1 MRSHNSCDSG
11 WKFAYLS
18 GRTKENYFSKTK
30 IYFHKRTTPQLL
42 GHIELQNMKIGEKTN
57 LVDLPL
63 FVWCMLTLALK
74 FVSEC
79 SRLKSK
85 FNHISL
91 RWSLKKRKCVLYITI
106 LSHCFSFLV
115 SWGRSALWGC
125 KKWWHWYCKVAHR
138 ERSWCQQRRT
148 GTLKG

>member
-11 WKFAYLS
+11 WKFVYLS

-42 GHIELQNMKIGEKTN
+42 GHIELQNMKIGEKTT
-57 LVDLPL
+57 LGDLPL

-79 SRLKSK
+79 SLFKSK

-91 RWSLKKRKCVLYITI
+91 RWSLKKRKCVFIYYYTFSLFFFSSFVRALRSLRLQEMVTVI
-106 LSHCFSFLV
+106 L
-115 SWGRSALWGC
+115 
-125 KKWWHWYCKVAHR
+125 
-138 ERSWCQQRRT
+138 
-148 GTLKG
+148 